1 MMNVNLRAKLHVPI
15 PSSNPPLCVKP
26 MKLVVVSSYGKDLK
40 HRPSKFAISLREDRG
55 SEEHRRRVALLKHG
69 NGISHS
75 SVVIM
80 GAVCVGIL
88 AVIVSKEKALALGP
102 QGPLV
107 EEFWDNVRRYG
118 LYALTVSTGALYT
131 IFRPILD
138 LLKNP
143 ISAIFII
150 VLFGGSF
157 YIISQVLSAMV
168 GVSEFSYDYGY

>member
-1 MMNVNLRAKLHVPI
+1 MNSVKLRPELHIPI
-15 PSSNPPLCVKP
+15 SSSNPSLCVKP
-26 MKLVVVSSYGKDLK
+26 IKFLVVSSYGKSLK
-40 HRPSKFAISLREDRG
+40 HPPSKFALSLREN
-55 SEEHRRRVALLKHG
+55 RRDQK
-69 NGISHS
+69 GISNS

-88 AVIVSKEKALALGP
+88 AVILSEEKALALGP
-102 QGPLV
+102 EGPLV

-138 LLKNP
+138 LLRNP
-143 ISAIFII
+143 VSAIFIL
-150 VLFGGSF
+150 VLFGGSL
-157 YIISQVLSAMV
+157 YLVSQVLSAMV